1 MQPQSEELYQLYI
14 QVLMQQNQHKQAL
27 EVYASYETMLYK
39 ESGQKPSESL
49 QTLYREII
57 KELNNMH
64 ADISTSKMTCAR
76 QMQETALT
84 TARTISLKICT
95 VCLPEAFPEPVSRFI
110 CCCLPFRI
118 PEANCRHPKRLNASM
133 RSLQLAIGKS
143 LRKGDVI
150 PSTAEPSMW

>member
-64 ADISTSKMTCAR
+64 ADISTVKNDLREANAGNGAYYCPYDIFKNMYRLLAR
-76 QMQETALT
+76 SVS
-84 TARTISLKICT
+84 RTGQSVYLLLFT
-95 VCLPEAFPEPVSRFI
+95 VSVPEATAEPSKGSTLRCVRFSWQS
-110 CCCLPFRI
+110 
-118 PEANCRHPKRLNASM
+118 E
-133 RSLQLAIGKS
+133 SLCE
-143 LRKGDVI
+143 KGMFI